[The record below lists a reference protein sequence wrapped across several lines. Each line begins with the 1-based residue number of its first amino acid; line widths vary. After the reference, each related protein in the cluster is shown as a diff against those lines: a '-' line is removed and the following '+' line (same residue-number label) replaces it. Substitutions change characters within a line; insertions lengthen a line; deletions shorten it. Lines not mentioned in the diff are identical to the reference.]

1 MEMQIAAM
9 SMAMAQTNV
18 QNAMSIG
25 MMKKTMEASEASM
38 DMITDMI
45 DNIPSPDG
53 RGLLLNTR
61 A

>member
-9 SMAMAQTNV
+9 SMAMAQANTS
-18 QNAMSIG
+18 QALG
-25 MMKKTMEASEASM
+25 LKMMKMQMDSAEESM
-38 DMITDMI
+38 DIITDML

-53 RGLLLNTR
+53 RGLLLNTL

>member
-9 SMAMAQTNV
+9 SMAMAQ
-18 QNAMSIG
+18 QNTSDALAIK
-25 MMKKTMEASEASM
+25 MMKMTMESSEASM

-53 RGLLLNTR
+53 RGQLLNMIV
-61 A
+61 